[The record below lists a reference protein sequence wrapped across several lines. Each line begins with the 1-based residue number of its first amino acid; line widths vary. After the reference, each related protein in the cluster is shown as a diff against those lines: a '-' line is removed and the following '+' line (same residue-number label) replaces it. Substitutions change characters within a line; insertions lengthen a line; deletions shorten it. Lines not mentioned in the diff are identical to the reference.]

1 MKVLHAIIALVFVV
15 IGMSLYTRADGN
27 LRPTP
32 ALLALLIANVS
43 LAAIS
48 LENALDRSPV
58 ELPQPDGEQS

>member
-1 MKVLHAIIALVFVV
+1 MKILHAIIAMVFIV

-27 LRPTP
+27 PRQTP

-48 LENALDRSPV
+48 LENALDRSPI
-58 ELPQPDGEQS
+58 ELPQQDGEQS